1 MRVQWLLGRN
11 GYEGSTKFILL
22 YVDGDRWASTFF
34 PEPETE
40 MGRMDF
46 RTSLMMIDGNDDWI
60 EQTLHY
66 MNATLDQD
74 EIPET
79 NMDEAINKYFFTSA

>member
-1 MRVQWLLGRN
+1 
-11 GYEGSTKFILL
+11 
-22 YVDGDRWASTFF
+22 
-34 PEPETE
+34 